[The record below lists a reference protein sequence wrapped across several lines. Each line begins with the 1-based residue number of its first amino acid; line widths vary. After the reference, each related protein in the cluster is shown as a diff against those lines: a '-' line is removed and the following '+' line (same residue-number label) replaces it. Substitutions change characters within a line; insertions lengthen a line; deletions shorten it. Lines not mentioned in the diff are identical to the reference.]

1 MDKSYTIR
9 QPQLIPTTADNK
21 YNLKHGLFNPIQN
34 SPPNVWR
41 SRLIDRVKNGVFE
54 VNPLKK

>member
-1 MDKSYTIR
+1 MDKSYTIS
-9 QPQLIPTTADNK
+9 QPQLIPAHTGNK
-21 YNLKHGLFNPIQN
+21 YNLKYGLFNPIQN